1 MVNSKIMVN
10 LKIVVSC
17 VKIENCDNIEEE
29 KYLKS
34 LVGNHNNDI
43 LDFCINKCVSRIRFC
58 LLQMVL

>member
-1 MVNSKIMVN
+1 MVN